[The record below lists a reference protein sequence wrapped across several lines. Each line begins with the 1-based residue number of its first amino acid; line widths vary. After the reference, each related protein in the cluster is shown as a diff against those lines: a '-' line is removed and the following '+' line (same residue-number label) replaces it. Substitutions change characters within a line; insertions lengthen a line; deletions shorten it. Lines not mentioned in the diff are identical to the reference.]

1 MDIQAKKLNIIQ
13 WLIQL
18 KEEQLLNKIEALQE
32 EDSDFWNI
40 LTEAQK
46 LEIKKGLNELDAS
59 KKHDYENVISKYR

>member
-18 KEEQLLNKIEALQE
+18 KDEQLLNKIEALQE

-46 LEIKKGLNELDAS
+46 LEIKKGLNELDAG